1 MNIEKLPVHK
11 RYVEPTQQKKEELY
25 KLYELIFDSTFTLSK
40 KRSVI
45 TAVLGYETW
54 SWRVVGI
61 TEEAVKAIARN
72 NFNKP
77 SRKLCRYKQS
87 SKALMQMQNQIF
99 KQKMVFNEWW
109 DWVWENDQTILMTN
123 EEHRLIHLNQPSKTY
138 LIEPKLSLFVDA
150 EVAGWHQTQARE
162 GAFLRKLC
170 EEHKIEY

>member
-1 MNIEKLPVHK
+1 MNAENLPVHK

-77 SRKLCRYKQS
+77 SRMLARDHKRTRVETYNRVFS
-87 SKALMQMQNQIF
+87 E
-99 KQKMVFNEWW
+99 KMAFNEWW
-109 DWVWENDQTILMTN
+109 DWIWENDQTILMTN
-123 EEHRLIHLNQPSKTY
+123 EEHRLIHLNQPSKIY

-170 EEHKIEY
+170 EEYKIEY